1 MDVVVVFAGFA
12 ALSLLLAGG
21 TFLLARRAGRQLLTL
36 EPGWRSTE
44 ARTGRC
50 AACGGLGTRAEIHAG
65 RASATER
72 LQTCFRC
79 RGTGTPPTTC

>member
-1 MDVVVVFAGFA
+1 MDVVVVVAGFA
-12 ALSLLLAGG
+12 ILSLLLAGG

-36 EPGWRSTE
+36 EPGWQAEE

-50 AACGGLGTRAEIHAG
+50 AACGGLGTRAEVHAA

-72 LQTCFRC
+72 LHTCFRC
-79 RGTGTPPTTC
+79 HGTGSPPTTC